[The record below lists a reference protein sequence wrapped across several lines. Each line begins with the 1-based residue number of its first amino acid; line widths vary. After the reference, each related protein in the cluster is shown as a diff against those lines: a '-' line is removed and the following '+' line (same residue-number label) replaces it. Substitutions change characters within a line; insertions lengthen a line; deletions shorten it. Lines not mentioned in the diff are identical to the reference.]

1 MKSTLK
7 VLLALVLLG
16 VTAFAAEEGRF
27 FTYPTI
33 AGDKIVFT
41 YESDLWAVPAK
52 GGTASRLT
60 TFPGTENFAKLSPN
74 GKWIAFTATYDGAGA
89 VYLMPAEGGAPVRLT
104 YNPGGAQVVAWTPD
118 GTEVVFRS
126 MFENVVGRDPNLYS
140 VSVKGGAP
148 MRLPLDRGVL
158 ISFIPDEH
166 KFLYCRRGN
175 EEYYWKRYKGGQYQ
189 DIWLYDAVAKTYT
202 PVTDYV
208 GKNSYPMWAGGVMYF
223 VSDRGN
229 GIANLYTQKLGTKDV
244 VPVTNYADFD
254 VMMPQTDGRSIV
266 YVQDGRLHVLDVG
279 SARDSRIAV
288 TVPSDRWALRDRVI
302 NPRDY
307 VHTAQLSDDGRT
319 VVLEARGDVFRV
331 PTGPGPTE
339 NLSGTPGT
347 RETYPALSPDGQTI
361 AFFSDK
367 SGEYQLYTQPA
378 AGGDWTGI
386 TTELDRSANYKL
398 LWSPDGKK
406 VVFGNKDYTI
416 FYADIAAKKLVKVD
430 SSNQMKNDEFTWEI
444 ADYTWS
450 PDSKWI
456 AYSFVQSNRNS
467 QIFLYNIETA
477 KKIEATTDFYDN
489 LYPAFDAD
497 GRYLYYVSSRN
508 FDLRMD
514 FYEDNHVLAT
524 PQQVMAVQL
533 RAGEAPPFAPG
544 GPAEGE
550 KKAAPVPFRIDAE
563 GLIERTYPLPVA
575 PGNYFWLK
583 AGKGKVLW
591 ASIDAFTEGEY
602 EDIFKN
608 KYGATQWTLHIFDM
622 AGRKE
627 VTLTDRVRDF
637 ALSTNGEQL
646 LVRRDADFTTTSV
659 DKAYASKAS
668 GDKLNLS
675 GLVYTVDLQ
684 QEWRQIF
691 NDAWRWYRDFFY
703 DAGFHG
709 RDWKAMGDKYRAY
722 IPFLSSRAELNWVLS
737 QMVGELCVSHTY
749 VGGGDYGPGA
759 TPSSPVFTGLLGAD
773 LAPDKASGLYKL
785 ARIYGPTDINRSLP
799 GPLVRPDIAL
809 KEGDFLLAIDGKTL
823 KAGDDYFKLLQ
834 TTAGKKIKVTVNAA
848 PSLTGAKTYEV
859 EPVRSD
865 TQMRYFRWI
874 QDNIKAIDKATGG
887 RVGYMHINA
896 MGGGGIGEFDKY
908 WRAFRYKEG
917 VIIDVRRN
925 SGGWTEYFLIDKLER
940 ELVAYNNLRNMVP
953 FRYPGSAGNGNY
965 VVISN
970 ENNGSDGEA
979 FVEHFKAR
987 KLGPVVG
994 VPSWGGLVGILNQQ
1008 VTIDNGTV
1016 EQSNNAF
1023 YGKEGK
1029 WWVENHG
1036 ADPDILVD
1044 NDPGSVLAGRDLQL
1058 ERAIAVMLE
1067 KIKANPLKFAPK
1079 PAYPKK

>member
-1 MKSTLK
+1 MTKILK
-7 VLLALVLLG
+7 VTLALCLLA
-16 VTAFAAEEGRF
+16 TAALAAEEGRF

-33 AGDKIVFT
+33 NGDKIVFT
-41 YESDLWAVPAK
+41 YESDLWAVSAR

-60 TFPGTENFAKLSPN
+60 TFPGTESFAKLSPD
-74 GKWIAFTATYDGAGA
+74 GRWIAFTASYDGAAA

-104 YNPGGAQVVAWTPD
+104 YNPGGAAVVAWTPD
-118 GTEVVFRS
+118 GSEVVFRS
-126 MFENVVGRDPNLYS
+126 MFENVVGRDPNLYA
-140 VSVKGGAP
+140 VPVKGGAP
-148 MRLPLDRGVL
+148 ERLPLDRGVL
-158 ISFIPDEH
+158 ISFIPEKH
-166 KFLYCRRGN
+166 QFLYARRGN

-189 DIWLYDAVAKTYT
+189 DIWLYDAVARTYT

-208 GKNSYPMWAGGVMYF
+208 GKNSYPMWAGGLMYF
-223 VSDRGN
+223 VSDRTN
-229 GIANLYTQKLGTKDV
+229 GIANLYTQKLGAKDV
-244 VPVTNYADFD
+244 AQVTAYDDFD

-266 YVQDGRLHVLDVG
+266 YVQDGRLHVLDIASG
-279 SARDSRIAV
+279 KDARIAV
-288 TVPSDRWALRDRVI
+288 RVPSDRWALRNRVI

-307 VHTAQLSDDGRT
+307 VHTAQLADDGAT

-331 PTGPGPTE
+331 PAGSGPTE

-347 RETYPALSPDGQTI
+347 RETYPALSPDGKTV

-367 SGEYQLYTQPA
+367 TGDYQLYTQPA
-378 AGGDWTGI
+378 AGGDWTPV
-386 TTELDRSANYKL
+386 TTTLDRAVYRL
-398 LWSPDGKK
+398 AWSPDGRKIL
-406 VVFGNKDYTI
+406 FGNKDYAVV
-416 FYADIAAKKLVKVD
+416 YVDLAAKKLVKID
-430 SSNQMKNDEFTWEI
+430 SSNQMKNDEFVWEM

-450 PDSKWI
+450 PDSRWI
-456 AYSFVQSNRNS
+456 AYSFVQANRNS
-467 QIFLYNIETA
+467 QIFLYNIETGQKVA
-477 KKIEATTDFYDN
+477 ATTDFYDN

-514 FYEDNHVLAT
+514 FYEDDHVIAA

-533 RAGEAPPFAPG
+533 RAGEAPPFAG
-544 GPAEGE
+544 EPAEKAE
-550 KKAAPVPFRIDAE
+550 DKAAPAPFRIDTD
-563 GLIERTYPLPVA
+563 GLIQRTYPLPVPA
-575 PGNYFWLK
+575 GNYFWLK

-591 ASIDAFTEGEY
+591 ASVDEFTEGEY
-602 EDIFKN
+602 EDIFRN

-622 AGRKE
+622 AGRKD
-627 VTLTDRVRDF
+627 VTLADKIREF
-637 ALSTNGEQL
+637 SLSTNGERL
-646 LVRRDADFTTTSV
+646 LVRREGDLYVTAV
-659 DKAYASKAS
+659 DRAFASKSA
-668 GDKLNLS
+668 GDKLNLG
-675 GLVYTVDLQ
+675 GLAYTVDLQ
-684 QEWRQIF
+684 KEWRQIF
-691 NDAWRWYRDFFY
+691 DDAWRWYRDFFY

-709 RDWKAMGDKYRAY
+709 RDWKAMGEKYRAY
-722 IPFLSSRAELNWVLS
+722 IPDLSSRGELNWVLS

-749 VGGGDYGPGA
+749 IGGGDYGPGA
-759 TPSSPVFTGLLGAD
+759 APSSPVFTGLLGAD
-773 LAPDKASGLYKL
+773 LVPDRATGLYKL
-785 ARIYGPTDINRSLP
+785 ARIYGPTDINRSLI
-799 GPLVRPDIAL
+799 GPLARPDIAV
-809 KEGDFLLAIDGKTL
+809 KEGDYLLAIAGTPL

-834 TTAGKKIKVTVNAA
+834 TTPGRKIKITVNAR
-848 PSLTGAKTYEV
+848 PVPDGAKTYEI
-859 EPVRSD
+859 EPARGE
-865 TQMRYFRWI
+865 QALRYFRWI
-874 QDNIKAIDKATGG
+874 DDNIKAIDKATNG

-940 ELVAYNNLRNMVP
+940 QLVAYNNLRNMVP

-1044 NDPGSVLAGRDLQL
+1044 NDPGSVMAGRDPQL
-1058 ERAIAVMLE
+1058 EKAIAVMLE
-1067 KIKANPLKFAPK
+1067 KIQANPLKFAPK